1 MSKPTPPRRVRNLSL
16 AGIAGLAG
24 LATVIIVFSALLLGV
39 WLDAVFELR
48 GIFAVTLLILSVPVS
63 LFTMLKIVL
72 GSLGRIQQQQAQHDD
87 AQDIEEETL

>member
-1 MSKPTPPRRVRNLSL
+1 MSKPSPPHRVRNLTL

-24 LATVIIVFSALLLGV
+24 LATVIIVFTALLLGL
-39 WLDAVFELR
+39 WLDAVFAVR
-48 GIFAVTLLILSVPVS
+48 GIFAVTLLILSVPLS

-72 GSLGRIQQQQAQHDD
+72 GAMEKLQKQQPQQDD